1 MVATVRV
8 DAVSTP
14 DHPDPTLH
22 AFGMHLRQL
31 REAQGLTLEELA
43 GRSGMSFRGVVYIE
57 HGRRNPSLITI
68 LSLARGLGIDPS
80 LLLSVFDAPSP

>member
-1 MVATVRV
+1 
-8 DAVSTP
+8 
-14 DHPDPTLH
+14 
-22 AFGMHLRQL
+22 MHLRQL

>member
-1 MVATVRV
+1 MPA
-8 DAVSTP
+8 S

-43 GRSGMSFRGVVYIE
+43 EVSGMSFRGIVYIE
-57 HGRRNPSLITI
+57 HGRRNPSLTTI
-68 LSLARGLGIDPS
+68 LALARGLKVAPS
-80 LLLSVFDAPSP
+80 SLVRVFDAPYPQGGRAADS